1 MSLQYFGTIEDYYKT
16 RGTVELKYTT
26 KSGNY
31 KIYETHLERSNDFFF
46 DGLCVEEV
54 ESKNVI
60 HREDFD
66 ESKPFKKRYYDALA
80 FCLYFLN
87 KNNLDNENVIEEI
100 DGYEIKIKKLPA
112 EARYGNNDIL
122 DVSVYVKGSNEPLH
136 KGVNNFSNDDEYFYN
151 DIERK
156 VLDCKNYIE
165 KIKENKKSSN
175 DSANSESGNFTRVR
189 KDN

>member
-1 MSLQYFGTIEDYYKT
+1 MSLQYFGKIEDYYKT

-31 KIYETHLERSNDFFF
+31 KIYEINLERSNDFFF
-46 DGLCVEEV
+46 DGLCVEDV
-54 ESKNVI
+54 ESKHII

-66 ESKPFKKRYYDALA
+66 ERKPLKKRYYDALA

-100 DGYEIKIKKLPA
+100 DGYEIKIKKLP
-112 EARYGNNDIL
+112 ENARHGNNDIL

-151 DIERK
+151 DVERK
-156 VLDCKNYIE
+156 VLDCKEFIE
-165 KIKENKKSSN
+165 KLLEKSS
-175 DSANSESGNFTRVR
+175 SLESSNYTRVR
-189 KDN
+189 NDDRKE